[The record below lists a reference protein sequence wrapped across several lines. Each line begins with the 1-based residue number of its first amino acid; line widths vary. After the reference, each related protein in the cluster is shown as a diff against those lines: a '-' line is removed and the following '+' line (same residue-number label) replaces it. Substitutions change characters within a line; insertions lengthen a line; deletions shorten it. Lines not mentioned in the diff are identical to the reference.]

1 MILLL
6 NGRYHT
12 ESGDTCRFFMP
23 DCLDGYLSNY
33 ASVLLGMYQSYDL
46 VFPERIPPF
55 II

>member
-6 NGRYHT
+6 NGRYHRIPY
-12 ESGDTCRFFMP
+12 DTCRFFMP
-23 DCLDGYLSNY
+23 DCLEEYLSNY
-33 ASVLLGMYQSYDL
+33 ASVLFRISQSYDI

>member
-12 ESGDTCRFFMP
+12 ESGDTCRFFMF
-23 DCLDGYLSNY
+23 DCLEEYLNNY
-33 ASVLLGMYQSYDL
+33 TSFLLRMYQTPDI
-46 VFPERIPPF
+46 VFPEKIPPF

>member
-33 ASVLLGMYQSYDL
+33 ASVLFRISQSYDI